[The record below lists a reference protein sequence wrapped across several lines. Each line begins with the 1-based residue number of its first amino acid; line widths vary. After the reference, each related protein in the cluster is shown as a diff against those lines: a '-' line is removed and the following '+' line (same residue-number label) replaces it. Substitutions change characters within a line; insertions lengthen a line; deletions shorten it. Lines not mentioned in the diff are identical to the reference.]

1 MVEIVIDDTKKK
13 AALVGDLHKNL
24 VALSSA
30 GGVCLPSA
38 KLAIVHRRRGAIKFY
53 TMAKETMALVSRWR
67 LPFLN

>member
-30 GGVCLPSA
+30 GGVSAAERQTRHRPS
-38 KLAIVHRRRGAIKFY
+38 
-53 TMAKETMALVSRWR
+53 
-67 LPFLN
+67 